1 MRRPLAALAT
11 LAFTAILWGCGSD
24 AKEEAPASPTGDAL
38 AQAPPN
44 AVGADVE
51 RPAATIGAA
60 NTIGGPTPVGPGTKI
75 KPKVTAEPDI
85 PDEPDMPVPPTTTA
99 TPKKGTQL

>member
-1 MRRPLAALAT
+1 M
-11 LAFTAILWGCGSD
+11 LAFAAILWGCGGD

-44 AVGADVE
+44 AVGADVQ
-51 RPAATIGAA
+51 RPAAVATA
-60 NTIGGPTPVGPGTKI
+60 NAIGGPTPVGPGTKI

-85 PDEPDMPVPPTTTA
+85 PDEPDMPPPPTTA